1 VWSGGLAD
9 FWRHLAQG
17 RWSRRAS
24 YAGVLAAAFALVV
37 VAGVSAIY
45 MALRSTDADQL
56 VAQSYNVRQ
65 IATRLLSA
73 LQDAETGQRGYLLT
87 NDDSYLAPYT
97 DARNSLDRVFEALA
111 TQTANDPDQAARVKA
126 LRPLVETRLAI
137 AQHTIDLN
145 RAGQTDAARDL
156 VISGQGKM
164 AMDAIRTTIDQ
175 INDTERDTLMARQD
189 AAAAARAWLLG
200 LVIASLVA
208 AVALAAFLARAAQLA
223 LAEERQRAAELG
235 AEMALHRETQQTLR
249 QAQKI
254 EAVGQLTGGI
264 AHDFNNLLTII
275 IGNLDTLKR
284 RLADTTG
291 QADVVSFAGVLAK
304 PVDLALQG
312 ARNAAQLTHRLLAF
326 SRRQALEPVRLD
338 LNRLIADMSDLLRR
352 TLGET
357 INIETVLAAGLWPTF
372 VDTNQVENALI
383 NLCVN
388 ARDAMAEGGRLT
400 IETANTFLDEA
411 YARQFGD
418 VTPGQYALLSITDTG
433 TGIPPEL
440 LERAFEPFFTTK
452 PAGQGSGLGLAMV
465 HGFVKQSGGHVRIYS
480 EVGHGTTVKLYLP
493 RMLEDEGAASVPAPR
508 PAAPAAT
515 PRAAQSETILLVE
528 DNEGVRDFARGAL
541 QELGYTVLEAA
552 EGEAALRILK
562 YEPSVSLLFTDVV
575 LPGMSGRELA
585 NRAAALRPDLPV
597 LFTTGYT
604 RNAIIH
610 HGRLDP
616 GVQLLSKPFAQH
628 DLARKV
634 REMLDASRNP
644 K

>member
-1 VWSGGLAD
+1 MAD
-9 FWRHLAQG
+9 FWQHFWRGQ
-17 RWSRRAS
+17 WSRRVS
-24 YAGVLAAAFALVV
+24 YVGVLAAAFALVL
-37 VAGVSAIY
+37 VAGAAAVY
-45 MALRSTDADQL
+45 MALRSTDADRL
-56 VAQSYNVRQ
+56 VTQSYMVRQ
-65 IATRLLSA
+65 VATRLLST

-87 NDDSYLAPYT
+87 NDESYLEPYNS
-97 DARNSLDRVFEALA
+97 ARDTLDRVLDALVE
-111 TQTANDPDQAARVKA
+111 QTAGDPDQTARVLA
-126 LRPLVETRLAI
+126 LRPLVDTRLAI
-137 AQHTIDLN
+137 AAHTIDLN
-145 RAGQTDAARDL
+145 RSGQTAAARDV
-156 VISGQGKM
+156 VIAGEGKT
-164 AMDAIRTTIDQ
+164 AMDQIRIVIQQ
-175 INDTERDTLMARQD
+175 ISDSERDTLMVRQD
-189 AAAAARAWLLG
+189 AAAAARGWLLG
-200 LVIASLVA
+200 LVIASLAA
-208 AVALAAFLARAAQLA
+208 AVALSAFLANAARRA
-223 LAEERQRAAELG
+223 LAEERQRAAELE
-235 AEMALHRETQQTLR
+235 AEVTLRRETQETLR

-284 RLADTTG
+284 RLADTAQQT
-291 QADVVSFAGVLAK
+291 DVATLAAALAK

-312 ARNAAQLTHRLLAF
+312 ARSAAQLTHRLLAF
-326 SRRQALEPVRLD
+326 SRRQALDPTRVD
-338 LNRLIADMSDLLRR
+338 LNRLVAGMSDLLRR

-357 INIETVLAAGLWPTF
+357 INIETILAAGLWPTF

-388 ARDAMAEGGRLT
+388 ARDAMPEGGRLT
-400 IETANTFLDEA
+400 IETANTYLDDA

-418 VTPGQYALLSITDTG
+418 VTPGQYALLSVTDTG
-433 TGIPPEL
+433 SGIPSEL
-440 LERAFEPFFTTK
+440 MERAFEPFFTTK

-465 HGFVKQSGGHVRIYS
+465 HGFIKQSGGHIRIYS
-480 EVGHGTTVKLYLP
+480 EVGQGTTVKLYMP
-493 RMLEDEGAASVPAPR
+493 RLLQDEAAASVPAPR
-508 PAAPAAT
+508 PSPQAAS
-515 PRAAQSETILLVE
+515 PRGSARETILLVE

-552 EGEAALRILK
+552 EAENALKIIAE
-562 YEPSVSLLFTDVV
+562 EPRVDLLFTDVV

-585 NRAAALRPDLPV
+585 NRATALRPDLPV

-634 REMLDASRNP
+634 REMLDGALGP

>member
-616 GVQLLSKPFAQH
+616 GVHLLSKPFAQH
-628 DLARKV
+628 ELAQKV